1 MPAVT
6 SSPSFRPARNLAQL
20 TEQVQHDLAR
30 LNYPAENWVPPK
42 PGPDG
47 KEMLDVLIVGAG
59 MCGQTVAFALLQL
72 GVRNFR
78 IVDRAVRA
86 REGPWGTFARMNML
100 RSPKYLTGP
109 DLGVPSLTYRA
120 WHEAKFGLEHW
131 SKLHKI
137 DRLEWLNYLQW
148 VRAQTGIGV
157 ENQTSLEH
165 LTPSEER
172 LHIELHRQVDPA
184 GFGAAIE
191 KIYARKVVLALGRE
205 GSGALRW
212 PQFPSF
218 DARSRNLHGRIF
230 HSADDIDFEQ
240 WRGKQVAVLGA
251 GASAF
256 DNAAQALES
265 GARKVEVFVRRTILP
280 QVNKSK
286 WTAFPGFM
294 QGFHHLSDEQ
304 RWRIYSYIFDEQVP
318 PPWESIVRCDR
329 HPNFSLH
336 LSSPWLDLNSTA
348 NEVFVTMMQ
357 GQQSFDAVILATGF
371 EVDLLERVELG
382 AIREHVLLWSDRI
395 SEEDR
400 LEHPEAA
407 RFPYLGEGFEL
418 LARAPEAPA
427 AIGQIHVFNHGST
440 ISHGALAGDIP
451 GLATGARRVAE
462 AIARDLFTADAE
474 DHYQQLLA
482 HDEPELLNTRF
493 FVPPENRNSPSEDH

>member
-1 MPAVT
+1 MATPLP
-6 SSPSFRPARNLAQL
+6 PSYRPARTLGQLA
-20 TEQVQHDLAR
+20 EQAKHDLAR
-30 LNYPAENWVPPK
+30 LNFPAENWVTPQH
-42 PGPDG
+42 GPDG

-72 GVRNFR
+72 GVRNIR
-78 IVDRAVRA
+78 IIDRAAPA
-86 REGPWGTFARMNML
+86 REGPWGTFARMQIL
-100 RSPKYLTGP
+100 RSPKHLTGP

-148 VRAQTGIGV
+148 LRERTGVQV
-157 ENQTSLEH
+157 ENLTSLEQ
-165 LTPSEER
+165 LTPVDER
-172 LHIELHRQVDPA
+172 LHAQLHRQVDTA

-191 KIYARKVVLALGRE
+191 KIYARKVVLALGRD

-218 DARSRNLHGRIF
+218 DPRSRNLHGRIF
-230 HSADDIDFEQ
+230 HSADEIDFEQ
-240 WRGKQVAVLGA
+240 WRGKHIAVLGA

-256 DNAAQALES
+256 DNAALALET
-265 GARKVEVFVRRTILP
+265 GARKVDLFVRRPLLP

-294 QGFHHLSDEQ
+294 QGFHNLSDEQ

-329 HPNFSLH
+329 HPNFNVQLA
-336 LSSPWLDLNSTA
+336 SPWLDLNSTA
-348 NEVFVTMMQ
+348 DQVFVTQLQ
-357 GQQSFDAVILATGF
+357 GEQSFDAVILATGF
-371 EVDLLERVELG
+371 EVDLLERSELS
-382 AIREHVLLWSDRI
+382 ALRNQILLWSDRI

-418 LARAPEAPA
+418 LAREPGAPSS
-427 AIGQIHVFNHGST
+427 IGQIHLFNHGST
-440 ISHGALAGDIP
+440 VSHGALAGDIP
-451 GLATGARRVAE
+451 GLATGARRIAE
-462 AIARDLFTADAE
+462 AIARDLFTIDAE

-493 FVPPENRNSPSEDH
+493 FVPPEHRDSSSEDP